1 MFKVSRYVSLASIV
15 AALALPV
22 IVVAMLFLGWLH
34 GWANFYFAVAA
45 GGLVTTLHRG
55 NIQRLVAGTES
66 RFGTPK
72 PQS

>member
-1 MFKVSRYVSLASIV
+1 MRLCVKRCACAPGSWGGV
-15 AALALPV
+15 
-22 IVVAMLFLGWLH
+22 H

-45 GGLVTTLHRG
+45 GGLVTALHRG

-66 RFGTPK
+66 RFGTSK